1 MTTHSNI
8 LAWRI
13 PWTEE
18 PGRHSLWGCEEL
30 DTTEPLTLSFAITW
44 LKQQTFTSHSLEA
57 GKCWQIGVWWELFS
71 WFADIH
77 LFALSYT
84 VERRGG
90 GLWSLSLFLRNPIM
104 RGSILIEPNYLLKA
118 PIPDIITLGIRVS
131 VWILGVHK
139 YSVHSA
145 VATGLEKVSFHSNP
159 KERQC

>member
-1 MTTHSNI
+1 MNCKFSVPGWFFNGMFPPVGASLVAQTVKKLSARQETWVQSLGWEHPLEKGMTTHSNI

-84 VERRGG
+84 VERRRGG
-90 GLWSLSLFLRNPIM
+90 TLISFPFSKESYHEGL
-104 RGSILIEPNYLLKA
+104 
-118 PIPDIITLGIRVS
+118 
-131 VWILGVHK
+131 
-139 YSVHSA
+139 YSYW
-145 VATGLEKVSFHSNP
+145 T
-159 KERQC
+159 